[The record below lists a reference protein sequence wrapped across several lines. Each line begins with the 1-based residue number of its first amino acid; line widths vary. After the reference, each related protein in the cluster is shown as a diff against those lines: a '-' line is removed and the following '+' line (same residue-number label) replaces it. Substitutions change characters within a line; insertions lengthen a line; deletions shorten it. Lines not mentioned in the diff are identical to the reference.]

1 MDKKKSL
8 LNVIV
13 AIAFKFILLI
23 LSLIARRFLIR
34 YVGNEA
40 TGLFSLYTSIVGFLA
55 VAELGVGSAITF
67 CMYKPI
73 VENKKDEVA
82 ALYHLFTKLY
92 LIIGGI
98 IFVAG
103 IVIMPF
109 LPYLAKDYANIDINL
124 YWTFA
129 LMLTSTVLSYMFSS
143 KSSVINAY
151 KNNYIT
157 TTINSIGNIIR
168 YILQIIIVI
177 FTKSFELY
185 LVATIISVLIE
196 WLLTSL
202 VFNKKY
208 KEIKQIKAKVNED
221 TKHEVVKKVK
231 AMFMHKIGGLLVNT
245 ADSIIISAFIG
256 VVILGKYSNYTTIM
270 TAMTGVITLF
280 FSPLTSVIGHLCVKS
295 DKEEVKKYFNFFY
308 TFNFILGIVFFL
320 GYYSIIDD
328 LIVICFGNDL
338 EMAKSVSMVITINY
352 FIQFMRQATLLF
364 RDATGLFYYDR
375 WKPLFEGIS
384 NVVFSIG
391 FVYLFSYLFGDE
403 FAVVGVIVATIIT
416 NIFICHIVEPHVLYK
431 YEFESKTYKYYL
443 KNYSCIAS
451 FVAALFLLNFLM
463 RSNDNVWIELLING
477 FISVGISC
485 VFIIVFILIDK
496 DFRFYI
502 KKFINKFK
510 NRHKNKSNPVVETT
524 ANTNVESNDNVSLKS
539 KICSDISESSEEN
552 KE

>member
-13 AIAFKFILLI
+13 AISFKFILLI
-23 LSLIARRFLIR
+23 LSLISRRFLIR

-73 VENKKDEVA
+73 VDNKKDEVA

-98 IFVAG
+98 ILVAG
-103 IVIMPF
+103 FAIMPF
-109 LPYLAKDYANIDINL
+109 LPYFAKDYADIDINL

-157 TTINSIGNIIR
+157 TTINSLGNIIR
-168 YILQIIIVI
+168 YILQIVIVI

-208 KEIKQIKAKVNED
+208 KEIKQIRAKVNED

-485 VFIIVFILIDK
+485 VFILVFILIDK

-502 KKFINKFK
+502 KKFINKVK
-510 NRHKNKSNPVVETT
+510 NRHKNKSTSVVETT
-524 ANTNVESNDNVSLKS
+524 AKSDVELNENESLKS
-539 KICSDISESSEEN
+539 ETSDDINESREEN
-552 KE
+552 KD

>member
-8 LNVIV
+8 LNVVV

-23 LSLIARRFLIR
+23 LSLISRRFLIR

-67 CMYKPI
+67 CMYRPI
-73 VENKKDEVA
+73 VENKKEEVA

-103 IVIMPF
+103 FVVMPF
-109 LPYLAKDYANIDINL
+109 LPYLAKDYADININL
-124 YWTFA
+124 YWTFG

-168 YILQIIIVI
+168 YILQIVIVI

-185 LVATIISVLIE
+185 LIATIVSVLIE
-196 WLLTSL
+196 WLLTTL

-208 KEIKQIKAKVNED
+208 KEIKQIKTKVNDD
-221 TKHEVVKKVK
+221 TKKEVVMKVK

-270 TAMTGVITLF
+270 TSMTGVITLF

-328 LIVICFGNDL
+328 LIIICFGNDL

-364 RDATGLFYYDR
+364 RDATGLFFYDR

-384 NVVFSIG
+384 NVIFSIG

-416 NIFICHIVEPHVLYK
+416 NIFICHIVEPHVLFK
-431 YEFESKTYKYYL
+431 YEFESKTSKYYL
-443 KNYSCIAS
+443 KNYLCIAS

-463 RSNDNVWIELLING
+463 RSNNNVWIELLING
-477 FISVGISC
+477 FISVGISL
-485 VFIIVFILIDK
+485 VFILVFLLIDK

-502 KKFINKFK
+502 NKFINKFK
-510 NRHKNKSNPVVETT
+510 NRHQHKLVVNSNNNQSNGLEQN
-524 ANTNVESNDNVSLKS
+524 ANSQEQSNDAVENDKA
-539 KICSDISESSEEN
+539 EE
-552 KE
+552 KK

>member
-1 MDKKKSL
+1 MFNRLLQDKGAYMDKKKSL
-8 LNVIV
+8 LNVSV
-13 AIAFKFILLI
+13 AIIFKFVLLI
-23 LSLIARRFLIR
+23 ASLLSRRFLIR

-73 VENKKDEVA
+73 VENKTNEVG
-82 ALYHLFTKLY
+82 ALYRLFTKLY

-98 IFVAG
+98 ILAG
-103 IVIMPF
+103 GLVIMPL
-109 LPYLAKDYANIDINL
+109 LPYLAKDYNDIDINL
-124 YWTFA
+124 YLTFA
-129 LMLTSTVLSYMFSS
+129 LMLTSTVISYMYSS

-157 TTINSIGNIIR
+157 TTINSVASILR
-168 YILQIIIVI
+168 YALQIIIVI
-177 FTKSFELY
+177 TTKSFEIY
-185 LVATIISVLIE
+185 LVATIVSALFE
-196 WLLTSL
+196 WLLTSI

-208 KEIKQIKAKVNED
+208 KDISLVKDNVSP
-221 TKHEVVKKVK
+221 EVKNRVVRNVK

-270 TAMTGVITLF
+270 TQMTSVITLF
-280 FSPLTSVIGHLCVKS
+280 FTPLTSIIGHLCIEDDVK
-295 DKEEVKKYFNFFY
+295 KVKKYFNFFH
-308 TFNFILGIVFFL
+308 TFNFVLGVVFFL
-320 GYYSIIDD
+320 GYYAIIDD
-328 LIVICFGNDL
+328 LINICFGDNL

-364 RDATGLFYYDR
+364 RDATGLFYNDR

-384 NVVFSIG
+384 NVILSIG
-391 FVYLFSYLFGDE
+391 FVYLFTYLFGED

-416 NIFICHIVEPHVLYK
+416 NIFICHIVEPHILYK
-431 YEFESKTYKYYL
+431 YEFQTKTTTYYI
-443 KNYSCIAS
+443 KNYSSIIA
-451 FVAALFLLNFLM
+451 FTAALFLLNAIM
-463 RSNDNVWIELLING
+463 IKNDNVWIELLANG

-485 VFIIVFILIDK
+485 VFIIVFTLIDK

-502 KKFINKFK
+502 KSFITKFK
-510 NRHKNKSNPVVETT
+510 NKKIKNK
-524 ANTNVESNDNVSLKS
+524 NVSDK
-539 KICSDISESSEEN
+539 
-552 KE
+552 

>member
-8 LNVIV
+8 LNVVV

-23 LSLIARRFLIR
+23 LSLVSRRFLIR

-67 CMYKPI
+67 CMYRPI
-73 VENKKDEVA
+73 VENKKEEVA

-103 IVIMPF
+103 FIVMPF
-109 LPYLAKDYANIDINL
+109 LPYLAKDYADININL
-124 YWTFA
+124 YWTFG

-168 YILQIIIVI
+168 YILQIVIVI

-185 LVATIISVLIE
+185 LIATIISVLIE
-196 WLLTSL
+196 WLLTTL

-208 KEIKQIKAKVNED
+208 KEIKQIKAKVKDD
-221 TKHEVVKKVK
+221 TKKEVVMKVK

-270 TAMTGVITLF
+270 TSMTGVITLF

-328 LIVICFGNDL
+328 LIIICFGNDL
-338 EMAKSVSMVITINY
+338 EMAKSVSMVITIDY
-352 FIQFMRQATLLF
+352 FIQFMRQAALLF

-384 NVVFSIG
+384 NVIFSIG

-416 NIFICHIVEPHVLYK
+416 NIFICHIVEPHILFK
-431 YEFESKTYKYYL
+431 YEFESKTNKYYL
-443 KNYSCIAS
+443 KNYLCIAS

-463 RSNDNVWIELLING
+463 RSNNNVWIELLING
-477 FISVGISC
+477 FISVGISL
-485 VFIIVFILIDK
+485 VFILVFLLIDK

-502 KKFINKFK
+502 NKFINKFK
-510 NRHKNKSNPVVETT
+510 NKHQHKLVVNSNNNQSNGLEQN
-524 ANTNVESNDNVSLKS
+524 ANSQEQSNDAVENDKA
-539 KICSDISESSEEN
+539 EE
-552 KE
+552 KK

>member
-23 LSLIARRFLIR
+23 LSLVSRRFLIR
-34 YVGNEA
+34 YVGNQA

-67 CMYKPI
+67 CMYRPI

-82 ALYHLFTKLY
+82 GLYHLFTKLY

-98 IFVAG
+98 ILVAG
-103 IVIMPF
+103 FIVMPF
-109 LPYLAKDYANIDINL
+109 LPYLAKDYADIDINL
-124 YWTFA
+124 YLTFG

-151 KNNYIT
+151 KDNYIT
-157 TTINSIGNIIR
+157 TAINSIGNIIR
-168 YILQIIIVI
+168 YILQIIIII

-185 LVATIISVLIE
+185 LIATIVSVLIE
-196 WLLTSL
+196 WLLTSF

-208 KEIKQIKAKVNED
+208 KELKQIKTKVNDE
-221 TKHEVVKKVK
+221 TKKEVVMKTK

-270 TAMTGVITLF
+270 TSMTSIITLF
-280 FSPLTSVIGHLCVKS
+280 FSPLTSVLGHLCIKS

-308 TFNFILGIVFFL
+308 TFNFILGIIFFL

-328 LIVICFGNDL
+328 LITICFGNDL
-338 EMAKSVSMVITINY
+338 EIAKSISMVITINY

-364 RDATGLFYYDR
+364 RDATGLFYQDR

-384 NVVFSIG
+384 NVIFSIS
-391 FVYLFSYLFGDE
+391 FVYLFTYLFGEE

-416 NIFICHIVEPHVLYK
+416 NIFICHVVEPHILYK
-431 YEFESKTYKYYL
+431 YEFKSNTTKYYL
-443 KNYSCIAS
+443 KNYLCIAS
-451 FVAALFLLNFLM
+451 FVIALFLLNFLM
-463 RSNDNVWIELLING
+463 RSNDNVWVELLING
-477 FISVGISC
+477 FISVGISL
-485 VFIIVFILIDK
+485 VFICVFILIDK

-502 KKFINKFK
+502 KKYIQKFK
-510 NRHKNKSNPVVETT
+510 NRYHNKSIVDTKHD
-524 ANTNVESNDNVSLKS
+524 TN
-539 KICSDISESSEEN
+539 
-552 KE
+552 